1 MNYQFVSYLR
11 ELDLSIFQAIN
22 GFCGQNPIL
31 DRFAFLMDFG
41 TLKGLAFMGTFGV
54 LWFQR
59 ADDQARRRETL
70 VIMFFAILLSIVA
83 ARAASILL
91 PFRIRPMFISGIG
104 YQAPLFPVGNFED
117 WSSFPSDTAT
127 YFFVLTAGFWFLSR
141 WLGFLWA
148 CFSIIVMLARVY
160 LGIHYP
166 SDVLAGALLGISITV
181 VINNEFVHAR
191 IASPIVAAER
201 RAPAIF
207 YGLLFPILF
216 EAATIF
222 QFTRVIRHVVFQMLF
237 GH

>member
-1 MNYQFVSYLR
+1 MIYQFVSYLR
-11 ELDLSIFQAIN
+11 ELDLTIFQSIN
-22 GFCGQNPIL
+22 GFCGQNPRL
-31 DRFAFLMDFG
+31 DRFVIRMDFS
-41 TLKGLAFMGTFGV
+41 TLKGLIFMGTFGA

-70 VIMFFAILLSIVA
+70 VIMLFAILLSIIA
-83 ARAASILL
+83 ARAAAILL
-91 PFRIRPMFISGIG
+91 PFRIRPMFVSDIG
-104 YQAPLFPVGNFED
+104 FHAPLFPVGNYED

-127 YFFVLTAGFWFLSR
+127 YFFVITTGFWLLSR
-141 WLGFLWA
+141 RWGSLWA
-148 CFSIIVMLARVY
+148 CFSIIVILARVY

-191 IASPIVAAER
+191 IASPIVAAEQ

-207 YGLLFPILF
+207 YGLLLPILF
-216 EAATIF
+216 EAGTIF
-222 QFTRVIRHVVFQMLF
+222 HFTRVMRHWLF